1 MSLEGGTLF
10 APGVHAGYY
19 LTTEE
24 GHSPPALASSACI
37 APGREEEMLQGL
49 LASLAQMTPNEFPL
63 HHDANVEI
71 RYQSPASYGQ
81 QLRTIL
87 NGLDSDFERVVSAY
101 LRRGFL
107 APAEAERLKLPVWIV
122 DERQGQPARPL
133 PRPPVFRWLKVGY

>member
-1 MSLEGGTLF
+1 
-10 APGVHAGYY
+10 
-19 LTTEE
+19 
-24 GHSPPALASSACI
+24 
-37 APGREEEMLQGL
+37 MLQGL